1 MTFIHS
7 LLNIAQS
14 FYFELRRPKIQKRM
28 GTIMSER
35 VYLCERCNRPL
46 KSAAS
51 REIGYGPA
59 CARYLGII
67 PSRFRGNIK
76 TENSSFAVGM
86 VRGKLAPFCLAY
98 YTGGNKKEALIKH
111 PAFLG
116 DRLAYY
122 FDVREL
128 WDDGKK
134 SHVKT
139 LMLDKDN
146 EFYEVKLYQQK
157 DLFGGFQWVAEIQN
171 TMASSA
177 ELMQAARAYLDE
189 LKI

>member
-1 MTFIHS
+1 
-7 LLNIAQS
+7 
-14 FYFELRRPKIQKRM
+14 
-28 GTIMSER
+28 MSDR

-51 REIGYGPA
+51 KEIGYGPA

-76 TENSSFAVGM
+76 TENSAFAVGM
-86 VRGKLAPFCLAY
+86 VRGEDFDTFCLAY
-98 YTGGNKKEALIKH
+98 FTGGEKKEALIKH

-122 FDVREL
+122 FEVREL

-134 SHVKT
+134 SHIKT
-139 LMLDKDN
+139 LMLDKDDTL
-146 EFYEVKLYQQK
+146 YEVKLYQQK

-171 TMASSA
+171 TMAIPLA
-177 ELMQAARAYLDE
+177 MMQAARKYMDE